1 MSYITTVTGIHFYP
15 LNPNPKDID
24 IEDIAHALSLICRA
38 NGHFRHFYSVAQHC
52 IACAEEAI
60 ERGYSP
66 EVILGCLLHDASEAY
81 LCDVTRPVK
90 KHIPQYLQAEE
101 KLQEVIWK
109 RFIGRELTDAEKKLI
124 FEIDDDILSMEF
136 HLLMPEDLNEDYR
149 KLQGSYTCEYQD
161 PQEVKSRFIQ
171 MATLDI
177 TVERLLEDDYWIID
191 ILPSQIPIEK
201 QAEYRALTDEY
212 FESGKVAQLHRRYA
226 DILTMINS
234 RFKTAMLCMPE
245 DEWTISPDDVAVKDA
260 VIHHTE
266 RGCVD
271 LLLPEEE
278 TLISLQAEDLY
289 ITVYHPT
296 EELLS
301 LLRQAVSESGFYIWQ
316 TPQIERIKKYESYMD
331 EATLLIRTDR
341 NSDRLKY
348 LISELEAYYESV
360 KWRKDFESDEAG
372 LLPKN
377 LKRGVLSEDGINDL
391 LDEYKEVSE

>member
-201 QAEYRALTDEY
+201 QAEHRALTDEY

-234 RFKTAMLCMPE
+234 RFKTAILCMPE
-245 DEWTISPDDVAVKDA
+245 DEWTISPHNNDVKDA
-260 VIHHTE
+260 VMHHTE
-266 RGCVD
+266 RGCVN

-296 EELLS
+296 EEILS

-360 KWRKDFESDEAG
+360 KWRKDFENDEAG

>member
-161 PQEVKSRFIQ
+161 PQEVRTRFIQ

-201 QAEYRALTDEY
+201 QAEHRALTDEY

-296 EELLS
+296 EEILS

-316 TPQIERIKKYESYMD
+316 TPQIARIKKYESYLN
-331 EATLLIRTDR
+331 EAQQLLCAGE

>member
-109 RFIGRELTDAEKKLI
+109 RFIGRELTDTEKNQI

-161 PQEVKSRFIQ
+161 PQEVRTRFIQ

-296 EELLS
+296 EEILS

-316 TPQIERIKKYESYMD
+316 TPQIARIKKYESYLN
-331 EATLLIRTDR
+331 EAQQLLCAGE

>member
-245 DEWTISPDDVAVKDA
+245 DEWTISPHNNDVKDA
-260 VIHHTE
+260 VMHHTE

-296 EELLS
+296 EEILS

-360 KWRKDFESDEAG
+360 KWRKDFENDEAG

>member
-201 QAEYRALTDEY
+201 QAEYSALTDEY
-212 FESGKVAQLHRRYA
+212 FESGKAAQLHRRYA

-266 RGCVD
+266 QGCVD
-271 LLLPEEE
+271 LLLTEEE

-316 TPQIERIKKYESYMD
+316 TPQIARIKKYESYLN
-331 EATLLIRTDR
+331 EAQQLLCAGE

>member
-101 KLQEVIWK
+101 KLQDVIWK
-109 RFIGRELTDAEKKLI
+109 QFIGRELTDAEKKLI

-296 EELLS
+296 EVIIS
-301 LLRQAVSESGFYIWQ
+301 LLQQAVSESGFYIWQ
-316 TPQIERIKKYESYMD
+316 TPQIERIKKYESYTD

-360 KWRKDFESDEAG
+360 KWRKDFENDEAG
-372 LLPKN
+372 LLPKK

>member
-52 IACAEEAI
+52 IACAEESI

-296 EELLS
+296 EEILS

-316 TPQIERIKKYESYMD
+316 TPQIARIKKYESYLN
-331 EATLLIRTDR
+331 EAQQLLCAGE

-348 LISELEAYYESV
+348 LISELEAYYESI

-377 LKRGVLSEDGINDL
+377 LKHGVLSEDGINDL
-391 LDEYKEVSE
+391 LDKYKEVSE

>member
-296 EELLS
+296 EEILS

-316 TPQIERIKKYESYMD
+316 TPQIARIKKYESYLN
-331 EATLLIRTDR
+331 EAQQLLCAGE

-348 LISELEAYYESV
+348 LISELKAYYESV

>member
-296 EELLS
+296 EEILS

-316 TPQIERIKKYESYMD
+316 TPQIARIKKYESYLN
-331 EATLLIRTDR
+331 EAQQLLCAGE

-360 KWRKDFESDEAG
+360 KWRKDFENDEAG

>member
-266 RGCVD
+266 QGCVD
-271 LLLPEEE
+271 LLLTEEE

-296 EELLS
+296 EEILS

-316 TPQIERIKKYESYMD
+316 TPQIARIKKYESYLN
-331 EATLLIRTDR
+331 EAQQLLCAGE

-360 KWRKDFESDEAG
+360 KWRKDFENDEAG

>member
-136 HLLMPEDLNEDYR
+136 HLLMPEDLNEDYC

-161 PQEVKSRFIQ
+161 PQEVRTRFIQ

-271 LLLPEEE
+271 LLLTEEE

-296 EELLS
+296 DEIIS

-377 LKRGVLSEDGINDL
+377 LKRGVISEDGINDL

>member
-161 PQEVKSRFIQ
+161 PQEVRTRFIQ

-177 TVERLLEDDYWIID
+177 AVDRLLEDDYWIID

-296 EELLS
+296 EEILS

-316 TPQIERIKKYESYMD
+316 TPQIARIKKYESYLN
-331 EATLLIRTDR
+331 EAQQLLCAGE

>member
-1 MSYITTVTGIHFYP
+1 MSYITTVTGKHFYP
-15 LNPNPKDID
+15 LDPNPEDID
-24 IEDIAHALSLICRA
+24 ISDIAHALSLICRA

-201 QAEYRALTDEY
+201 QSEYRALTDEY

-266 RGCVD
+266 QGCVD
-271 LLLPEEE
+271 LLLTEEE

-296 EELLS
+296 EEILS

-360 KWRKDFESDEAG
+360 KWRKDFENDEAG
-372 LLPKN
+372 LLPRN